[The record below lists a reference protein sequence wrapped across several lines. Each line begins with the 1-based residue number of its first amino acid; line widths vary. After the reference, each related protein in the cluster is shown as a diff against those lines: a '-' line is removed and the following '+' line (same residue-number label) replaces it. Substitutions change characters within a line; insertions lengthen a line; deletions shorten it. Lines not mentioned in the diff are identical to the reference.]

1 VRISNVLHKSLVIPT
16 VEATD
21 KAAALREI
29 ATFMCHNSAQIPY
42 SPQAVYEAI
51 AQRERHGS
59 TGVGEG
65 VAIPHA
71 KLPEL
76 PGLVA
81 AFGISRKGIPYE
93 AIDREPARLIFMLLV
108 PERSGGAH
116 LKALARI
123 SRLLK
128 NSVFREQ
135 LLSLDEASGIY
146 EAFVQQDSTI

>member
-1 VRISNVLHKSLVIPT
+1 
-16 VEATD
+16 
-21 KAAALREI
+21 
-29 ATFMCHNSAQIPY
+29 
-42 SPQAVYEAI
+42 
-51 AQRERHGS
+51 
-59 TGVGEG
+59 
-65 VAIPHA
+65 
-71 KLPEL
+71 
-76 PGLVA
+76 
-81 AFGISRKGIPYE
+81 
-93 AIDREPARLIFMLLV
+93 MLLV